1 MSTPS
6 TWAKT
11 LVKRALNALPG
22 HARQSIMDYLIEQSG
37 TYQVMRD
44 LARRHHVESLKARGE
59 YGLIEGDI
67 RDSEIF
73 RSYTTRGVWTPEL
86 DRELAS
92 VFADGGAGCLIDVG
106 ANIGLSTIP
115 VARNPLVTCHCFE
128 PEPRNFAHLTFNV
141 AENCPSGNVVLHNV
155 ALFDRAAELEFEL
168 SSNNMGDHRVRVLPT
183 SKGAYAEDVRET
195 IRVRAARLDD
205 VLPLESIQLPIAVK
219 IDTQGAEPQVVAGA
233 PAILQKTTL
242 LHMEFWPYGMRRA
255 GGSIKDMLGFLC
267 AHFEQAK
274 LTFADMGGN
283 ASWVPAAQ
291 IGRELEQLER
301 KAGDTDFWNV
311 TFRKN
316 S

>member
-22 HARQSIMDYLIEQSG
+22 HARQAIMEHLIEQSG
-37 TYQVMRD
+37 PYQVMGD
-44 LARRHHVESLKARGE
+44 LARRHHVESWKARGE

-73 RSYTTRGVWTPEL
+73 RSYATRGVWTPEL
-86 DRELAS
+86 DRELAD
-92 VFADGGAGCLIDVG
+92 VFDGTGGCLVDVG
-106 ANIGLSTIP
+106 ANIGLTTIP

-155 ALFDRAAELEFEL
+155 ALFDRSAELEFEL
-168 SSNNMGDHRVRVLPT
+168 SNNNAGDHRVRVLPT
-183 SKGAYAEDVRET
+183 SKGAYAEDARET

-205 VLPLESIQLPIAVK
+205 LLPLESLRLPIAVK
-219 IDTQGAEPQVVAGA
+219 IDTQGAEPQVIAGA
-233 PAILQKTTL
+233 QTILQKTTL
-242 LHMEFWPYGMRRA
+242 LHMEFWPYGMRRT
-255 GGSIKDMLGFLC
+255 GGSIPDMLGFLC

-274 LTFADMGGN
+274 LEFADMGGK
-283 ASWVPAAQ
+283 ASWVAAGQ
-291 IGRELEQLER
+291 IGRELEELAR
-301 KAGDTDFWNV
+301 NAGETDFWNV
-311 TFRKN
+311 TFRKH

>member
-11 LVKRALNALPG
+11 LVKRALKALPS
-22 HARQSIMDYLIEQSG
+22 HTRQAVMDHLIEQSG
-37 TYQVMRD
+37 TYQVLRD

-92 VFADGGAGCLIDVG
+92 VFGDGAGCLIDVG

-115 VARNPLVTCHCFE
+115 IARNPLVTCHCFE
-128 PEPRNFAHLTFNV
+128 PEPHNFAHLTFNV
-141 AENCPSGNVVLHNV
+141 TENCRSGNVVLHNV
-155 ALFDRAAELEFEL
+155 ALFDKSAELEFEL
-168 SSNNMGDHRVRVLPT
+168 SSNNMGDHRVRVLPA
-183 SKGAYAEDVRET
+183 SKGAYAEEKRET
-195 IRVRAARLDD
+195 IRVRAVRLDD
-205 VLPLESIQLPIAVK
+205 VLPAESLQLPIAVK
-219 IDTQGAEPQVVAGA
+219 IDTQGAEAQVIAGA
-233 PAILQKTTL
+233 QAVLQKATL

-255 GGSIKDMLGFLC
+255 GGSVPDMLRFLC

-274 LTFADMGGN
+274 LTFADMGGA
-283 ASWVPAAQ
+283 ASWVAAAQ

>member
-22 HARQSIMDYLIEQSG
+22 HSRQAIMDHLIEQSG
-37 TYQVMRD
+37 TYQVMRE
-44 LARRHHVESLKARGE
+44 LARRHHVESLKARGD

-73 RSYTTRGVWTPEL
+73 RWYATSGVWATEL
-86 DRELAS
+86 DRELRGM
-92 VFADGGAGCLIDVG
+92 FDGKGGCLIDVG

-115 VARNPLVTCHCFE
+115 IARNPLVTCHCFE

-168 SSNNMGDHRVRVLPT
+168 SSDNMGDHRVRVLPT
-183 SKGAYAEDVRET
+183 SRGAYAEDVRET
-195 IRVRAARLDD
+195 IRVGAVRLDD

-219 IDTQGAEPQVVAGA
+219 IDTQGAEPQVIAGA
-233 PAILQKTTL
+233 RTILQKTAF

-255 GGSIKDMLGFLC
+255 GGSIPDMLGFLC

-283 ASWVPAAQ
+283 ASWVAADQ
-291 IGRELEQLER
+291 IGHELEQLER